1 MITRLVFFAVA
12 VVVGVVLFRLLRAG
26 RIREKYAALWII
38 VGAGIVALAVWPGLL
53 NFLAEGIGV
62 ALPVNLLFFL
72 AILLLLGVTLHLSLE
87 ASRLEDETRVLA
99 EQVALLGLDVRR
111 LRLRAEASGPPEA
124 EGPGAAGGG
133 DPDLRAAGPERG

>member
-1 MITRLVFFAVA
+1 MITRIVFLGVAVA
-12 VVVGVVLFRLLRAG
+12 VGVVIFRLLRAG

-38 VGAGIVALAVWPGLL
+38 VGAGVVALAVWPGLL

-99 EQVALLGLDVRR
+99 ERVALLSLEVRR
-111 LRLRAEASGPPEA
+111 LTKESRPPAPEASE
-124 EGPGAAGGG
+124 PGAAG
-133 DPDLRAAGPERG
+133 DA